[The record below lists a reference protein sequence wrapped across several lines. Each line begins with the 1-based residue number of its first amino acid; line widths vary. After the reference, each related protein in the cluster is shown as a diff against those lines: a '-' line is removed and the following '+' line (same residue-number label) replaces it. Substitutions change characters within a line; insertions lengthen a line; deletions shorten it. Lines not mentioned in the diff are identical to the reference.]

1 MGYAFGKR
9 FTVKVH
15 TNGQIVNMF
24 QTDSDSE
31 AIQKESEYSEEYGF
45 ENVWIADA
53 ITEIMVG

>member
-1 MGYAFGKR
+1 MR

-31 AIQKESEYSEEYGF
+31 AIQKEAEYREEYGF
-45 ENVWIADA
+45 DNVWIADA